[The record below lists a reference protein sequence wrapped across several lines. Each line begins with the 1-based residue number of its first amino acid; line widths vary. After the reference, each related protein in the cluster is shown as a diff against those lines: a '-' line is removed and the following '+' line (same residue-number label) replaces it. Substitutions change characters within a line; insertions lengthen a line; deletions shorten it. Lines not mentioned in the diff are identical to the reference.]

1 MTDKF
6 DFGDG
11 PVAAHKHVNGGGWVS
26 DTATVADSAYVG
38 LHATVSEYAEVS
50 GKSRVFGGVENG

>member
-11 PVAAHKHVNGGGWVS
+11 PVAAHNHVNGDGN
-26 DTATVADSAYVG
+26 AMI
-38 LHATVSEYAEVS
+38 S